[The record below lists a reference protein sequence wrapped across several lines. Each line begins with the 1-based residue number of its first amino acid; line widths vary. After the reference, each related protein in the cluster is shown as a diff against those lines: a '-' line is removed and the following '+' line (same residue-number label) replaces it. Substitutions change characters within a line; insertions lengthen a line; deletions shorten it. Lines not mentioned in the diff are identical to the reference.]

1 MKNYFNEKQLNELRP
16 YEHHFYTATK
26 ENYKRA
32 TPSTL
37 NDKIADLYQEVTGN
51 KLNRNWT
58 CGTCVLNAFKAVGE
72 LYYQSL
78 EALKVSK
85 EPEPSP
91 VKAEPEKTVANDENK
106 PKPKKAGRPK
116 SKK

>member
-1 MKNYFNEKQLNELRP
+1 MKYFNEKQLNELRP

-78 EALKVSK
+78 EVLQK
-85 EPEPSP
+85 EPEPTP
-91 VKAEPEKTVANDENK
+91 TDAESQKTVANDENK
-106 PKPKKAGRPK
+106 PKPKKVGRPK
-116 SKK
+116 KSK